1 MGNHIFATAKL
12 VILKTKVLLVWWYD
26 RNDLIAPFIKM
37 KDDIEFTC
45 LFYRFKEQEN
55 LSFEMPFPRIYW
67 TDYSTPQ
74 QLLNAIK
81 PDKVVF
87 MGIENFLTFGLN
99 IAAKNKNIP
108 TYYLFH
114 GLNFNSVEERVNL
127 GLDSLENKLENVV
140 DIRYFEKNI
149 FYTKQK
155 YHSILFFFYALLH
168 YKCIL
173 NCLPIIKFLI
183 DYKNMSNRLVFLTTN
198 KEEFRLPSHYILMSK
213 AASNYFVERDGIDE
227 SRMMFI
233 GPYMSDE
240 MYGNYEGIS
249 TIPYKYILLI
259 DQNIALFDISEKN
272 EIISKLRLRAAELQ
286 LKLLVKVHPA
296 DLHADKIFH
305 NDDVILVKSN
315 SNIKEMIYKAEYIV
329 GYDSA
334 LLLPAIVK
342 NKVTCIKINEKR
354 KMADLWHKYKV
365 VGLISKE
372 SIFQGESFDFF
383 EPKQEDVDYFVEE
396 YLGFAD
402 GNSIQRLKLILC
414 KKL

>member
-1 MGNHIFATAKL
+1 M
-12 VILKTKVLLVWWYD
+12 VWWYD

-37 KDDIEFTC
+37 KDDIEFIC

-114 GLNFNSVEERVNL
+114 GLNTESVEERITMHQ
-127 GLDSLENKLENVV
+127 DFLENTPKNM
-140 DIRYFEKNI
+140 DKRYVESNEY
-149 FYTKQK
+149 YTKK
-155 YHSILFFFYALLH
+155 KFHSVLFFTASLLH
-168 YKCIL
+168 FRSVKYYFKV
-173 NCLPIIKFLI
+173 IKFIL
-183 DYKNMSNRLVFLTTN
+183 DYRRHDNILSFMLLH

-227 SRMMFI
+227 NRMMFI

-296 DLHADKIFH
+296 DLHADKILH

-315 SNIKEMIYKAEYIV
+315 SNIKEMIYNAEYIV

-402 GNSIQRLKLILC
+402 GNSTQRLKLILC